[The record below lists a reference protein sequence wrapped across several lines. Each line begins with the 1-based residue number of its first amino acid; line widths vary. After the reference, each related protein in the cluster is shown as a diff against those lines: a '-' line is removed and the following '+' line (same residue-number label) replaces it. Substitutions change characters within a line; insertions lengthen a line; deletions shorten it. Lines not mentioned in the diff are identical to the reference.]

1 MTAIDTPGW
10 IVLARDA
17 INVEIAGHHGTDYVS
32 PPQSRDAALA
42 LVALLVGPTPADAE
56 RNRWTVAIAGGR
68 RTVALEPAD

>member
-10 IVLARDA
+10 IVLVTDA

-32 PPQSRDAALA
+32 SPQSRDAALA

-68 RTVALEPAD
+68 RTVAL